1 MKLNLK
7 KYLLYSSVF
16 AIFSEAFFF
25 HFIIDWKLLYF
36 IIFINY
42 FVILSHNSIKVNK
55 YFIYLL
61 FLILLHAVL
70 SYTFIQIP
78 FNYFISQLLG
88 IAVVGIYFYNLIKIL
103 DLDVVIKTYLNFS
116 FVVVIIGYVLFLI
129 GYNPFSHFNND
140 PRLMSILK
148 EPAHYVVVVI
158 PACYYFLKNKNYLKF
173 FITFISILLSTSSL
187 GIIGCSLMFVLP
199 YLNLKKILVFL
210 ALLPVFFLLFVQT
223 YNNFD
228 PFKLR
233 VDDTFNSLK
242 AIKTGKFK
250 EETNWSSHALISNL
264 FVLNKNI
271 SDHPF
276 GSGIGSHFYMF
287 TEEYGKAMRAPQY
300 LIVQDLDK
308 SNATDANSLF
318 TRMVSE
324 LGILGIIIILWSVY
338 YLRYTFTSN
347 QLLFS
352 QGIAIYL
359 ILKLIRDGHYFP
371 PELYFFIWIMFFE
384 IQRFKNLPSKDE

>member
-42 FVILSHNSIKVNK
+42 FVILYLNPIKVNK

-103 DLDVVIKTYLNFS
+103 DLDTVIKTYVNFS

-140 PRLMSILK
+140 QRLMSVLK
-148 EPAHYVVVVI
+148 EPAHYVVVII

-173 FITFISILLSTSSL
+173 FITFISILMSTSSL

-210 ALLPVFFLLFVQT
+210 ALLPVFSFLFIQT
-223 YNNFD
+223 YNNFE

-233 VDDTFNSLK
+233 VDDTYES
-242 AIKTGKFK
+242 IKSIKSGKFK

-271 SDHPF
+271 SNHPF

-384 IQRFKNLPSKDE
+384 IQRFKNLPNKDE

>member
-103 DLDVVIKTYLNFS
+103 DLDTVIKTYVNFS
-116 FVVVIIGYVLFLI
+116 FVVVFIGYVLFFI

-140 PRLMSILK
+140 QRLMSVLK
-148 EPAHYVVVVI
+148 EPAHYVVVII

-173 FITFISILLSTSSL
+173 FITFISILMSTSSL

-199 YLNLKKILVFL
+199 YLNLKKFLVFL
-210 ALLPVFFLLFVQT
+210 ALLPVFFFLFVQT
-223 YNNFD
+223 YNNFE

-233 VDDTFNSLK
+233 VDDTYES
-242 AIKTGKFK
+242 IKSIKSGKFK
-250 EETNWSSHALISNL
+250 EETNWSSYALISNL
-264 FVLNKNI
+264 YVLNKNI
-271 SDHPF
+271 SNHPL
-276 GSGIGSHFYMF
+276 GSGIGSHFYMYNV
-287 TEEYGKAMRAPQY
+287 TYSKSMRAPKY
-300 LIVQDLDK
+300 LIDQDLDK
-308 SNATDANSLF
+308 SNAPDANSLF
-318 TRMVSE
+318 TRMASE
-324 LGILGIIIILWSVY
+324 LGIFGIVIIIFGIY
-338 YLRYTFTSN
+338 YMKYVFTSN
-347 QLLFS
+347 HLLFS

-371 PELYFFIWIMFFE
+371 PEFYFFIWIMFFE
-384 IQRFKNLPSKDE
+384 IKRFKNLPSMN